1 MDVKSFK
8 GTLFGHPPLKLL
20 QLTGIALDVLECEL
34 NLVLS
39 RDVLPGGEKHLL
51 LHVAVLAEED
61 MDGNDAGEVEDVD
74 VVLDCNLPRAKG

>member
-1 MDVKSFK
+1 MLKDFEWTVFR
-8 GTLFGHPPLKLL
+8 HPRLKLL
-20 QLTGIALDVLECEL
+20 QLTGIALDILEGEL

-39 RDVLPGGEKHLL
+39 RDVLPGGEEHLL

-61 MDGNDAGEVEDVD
+61 VDGDDAGEVEDVD

>member
-1 MDVKSFK
+1 MLKDFEWTVFR
-8 GTLFGHPPLKLL
+8 HPRLKLL
-20 QLTGIALDVLECEL
+20 QLTGIALDILEGEL

-39 RDVLPGGEKHLL
+39 RDVLPGGEEHLL

-61 MDGNDAGEVEDVD
+61 VDGNDTGEVEDVD